1 MKQYK
6 VGKHRWQ
13 GTAGLSSSLLYHLI
27 FHKVP
32 TYPPLM
38 TQDTLNVND
47 TLNQTNLR
55 KDLTFSLSLKL
66 REGDID

>member
-6 VGKHRWQ
+6 VSKHRWQ
-13 GTAGLSSSLLYHLI
+13 GTAGLSSSLLSHLI

-32 TYPPLM
+32 TYPPLI
-38 TQDTLNVND
+38 TRDTLNIND
-47 TLNQTNLR
+47 ILNQTNLR
-55 KDLTFSLSLKL
+55 KDLTFSFSLKL

>member
-1 MKQYK
+1 MKQCK

-13 GTAGLSSSLLYHLI
+13 GTAGLSSSLLFHLI

-32 TYPPLM
+32 TYPLLIR
-38 TQDTLNVND
+38 QDTLNVND
-47 TLNQTNLR
+47 TLNQTNLK